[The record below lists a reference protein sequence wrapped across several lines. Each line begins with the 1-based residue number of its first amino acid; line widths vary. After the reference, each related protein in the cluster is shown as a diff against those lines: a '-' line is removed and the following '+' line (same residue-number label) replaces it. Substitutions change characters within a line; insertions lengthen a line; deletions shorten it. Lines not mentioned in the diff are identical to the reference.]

1 MHVDQGRCGGN
12 IPLDLTTMSG
22 GVETLSFRDFTPLV
36 CGLGILTWIVLL
48 ILIYFIFV
56 AFTSTGM
63 V

>member
-1 MHVDQGRCGGN
+1 
-12 IPLDLTTMSG
+12 MSG
-22 GVETLSFRDFTPLV
+22 GVENLSFRDFTPLV